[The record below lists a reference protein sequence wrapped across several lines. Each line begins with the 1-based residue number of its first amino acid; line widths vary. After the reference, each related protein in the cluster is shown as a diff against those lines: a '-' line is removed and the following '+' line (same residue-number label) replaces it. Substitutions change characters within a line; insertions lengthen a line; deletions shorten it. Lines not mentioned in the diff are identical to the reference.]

1 MQDVRLEGFC
11 RYLDSLF
18 ARRVKTMAI
27 ITSVLDSHITRI
39 PISSADDLLEE
50 HRKRGLAATKWVFRG
65 LPENRWSLKT
75 TLERTVLRF
84 GHALTQAP
92 IIEKGLIRRFIR
104 QCHHY
109 TLDLPSPENIL
120 EWMAL
125 MRHYG
130 APTRL
135 QDWTQSFFVALY
147 FAIENADGR
156 AAIWALD
163 RTAVDLA
170 VLRMLPSET
179 CSRCIDEN
187 GYIDSRQ
194 CFGEVFDRTP
204 PIALVLP
211 VDPFRLNE
219 RLVIQQGIFLCPGN
233 VSLTFEENLAAVL
246 PSPPHNALLQFV
258 ICDSVELRIK
268 LLWQL
273 QHMNMNSATLF
284 PGLDGFA
291 RSLATLVAFPET
303 IPQGKEV
310 P

>member
-1 MQDVRLEGFC
+1 
-11 RYLDSLF
+11 
-18 ARRVKTMAI
+18 MAM
-27 ITSVLDSHITRI
+27 TSVLEPHITRI
-39 PISSADDLLEE
+39 PISSLDEILDQ
-50 HRKRGLAATKWVFRG
+50 RKRGFASTKWLFRG
-65 LPENRWSLKT
+65 QLTNNWGLQT

-84 GHALTQAP
+84 GHLLTRAP

-104 QCHHY
+104 QSYHY
-109 TLDLPSPENIL
+109 SLNLPNLDNVL
-120 EWMAL
+120 EWLAL

-135 QDWTQSFFVALY
+135 QDWTESFYVALY
-147 FAIENADGR
+147 FAIENADGA

-163 RTAVDLA
+163 RTAVDAA
-170 VLRMLPSET
+170 VLRLLPSGT
-179 CSRCIDEN
+179 CKDCIDEN

-194 CFGEVFDRTP
+194 CFSEVFDRSP
-204 PIALVLP
+204 PTALVLP

-219 RLVIQQGIFLCPGN
+219 RLVIQQGVFLCPGD
-233 VSLTFEENLAAVL
+233 VSRSFEENLAAAL
-246 PSPPHNALLQFV
+246 PSPPHNALLQF
-258 ICDSVELRIK
+258 IIGDSVDLRKK

-303 IPQGKEV
+303 IPPGKEI

>member
-1 MQDVRLEGFC
+1 
-11 RYLDSLF
+11 
-18 ARRVKTMAI
+18 MA
-27 ITSVLDSHITRI
+27 ITSVLDPHITRI
-39 PISSADDLLEE
+39 PISSMDDIFEA
-50 HRKRGLAATKWVFRG
+50 HRKWGLGLAATKWLFRG
-65 LPENRWSLKT
+65 LPEKGWSLKT

-84 GHALTQAP
+84 GHPLTRAP

-104 QCHHY
+104 QSHHY
-109 TLDLPSPENIL
+109 ALNVPNRDNIM

-125 MRHYG
+125 MQHYG

-135 QDWTQSFFVALY
+135 QDWTQSFYVALY
-147 FAIENADGR
+147 FAVENADGA

-170 VLRMLPSET
+170 VLRLLPSDT
-179 CSRCIDEN
+179 CKRCIDEN

-194 CFGEVFDRTP
+194 SFSEVFDRNP
-204 PIALVLP
+204 PTALVLP

-219 RLVIQQGIFLCPGN
+219 RSVIQQGIFLCPGD
-233 VSLTFEENLAAVL
+233 VTLTFEGNLTAVL

-258 ICDSVELRIK
+258 VDDSVDLRRRI
-268 LLWQL
+268 LWQL
-273 QHMNMNSATLF
+273 QHSNMNSATLF

-303 IPQGKEV
+303 IPPGKEV

>member
-1 MQDVRLEGFC
+1 
-11 RYLDSLF
+11 
-18 ARRVKTMAI
+18 MA
-27 ITSVLDSHITRI
+27 ITSVLEPHITRI
-39 PISSADDLLEE
+39 PINSMDEILEQ
-50 HRKRGLAATKWVFRG
+50 RKRGFASTKWLFRG
-65 LPENRWSLKT
+65 QPEIRWGLQT

-84 GHALTQAP
+84 GHPLMRAP

-104 QCHHY
+104 QSHHY
-109 TLDLPSPENIL
+109 SLSLPDRDNIL

-135 QDWTQSFFVALY
+135 EDWTESFYVALY
-147 FAIENADGR
+147 FAIENAEGA

-163 RTAVDLA
+163 RTVVDAA
-170 VLRMLPSET
+170 VLTLLPSET
-179 CSRCIDEN
+179 CKRCIDEN

-194 CFGEVFDRTP
+194 SFSEIFDRSP
-204 PIALVLP
+204 PTALVLA

-219 RLVIQQGIFLCPGN
+219 RLVIQQGIFLCPGDI
-233 VSLTFEENLAAVL
+233 SRTFEENLAAVL

-258 ICDSVELRIK
+258 IDDSVDLRRKI
-268 LLWQL
+268 LWQL

-303 IPQGKEV
+303 IPPGKEV
-310 P
+310 PY